1 MPVNQVEKDLS
12 LGWLVS
18 LKMNV
23 AIRSPVIDT
32 AVKKPVAGK
41 NII

>member
-1 MPVNQVEKDLS
+1 MSVNRVEQDLS
-12 LGWLVS
+12 VGWLVS

-32 AVKKPVAGK
+32 AVKKLLQVR
-41 NII
+41 I